1 MSALEFYIVTVAI
14 FGCLN
19 GILALG
25 FNMQFGQAGIVNLAF
40 IVLVA
45 VGAYATAIAS
55 VQPASGV
62 FGGTGTYIGGFGWV
76 FPWNM
81 LFGVAATLL
90 FGLLLGGAA
99 LLRLRHD
106 YFALCLFAI
115 GVGLQVLVTDYLPLL
130 NGSDGIGGMSA
141 PGQNVLD
148 PSIFQFV
155 FLGISVVALAF
166 VYFIFARVS
175 SSPLG
180 RAMKA
185 VRDDEEAAA
194 AVAKNPWRLKLI
206 AFLLGSLAAGIGGSL
221 QALYV
226 GGWSVQGWGPLENLV
241 LLAAVI
247 VGGRGRNLGALVGSF
262 IVLEGI
268 LEATRF
274 LPAIGDP
281 GLLPNLQTI
290 AIGLLIL
297 GFLWWRPQGILPEKK
312 ERFAL
317 PASIGLATAS
327 LTRPVP
333 AQAGESERTGK
344 KL

>member
-1 MSALEFYIVTVAI
+1 MSALEFYIITVAI

-45 VGAYATAIAS
+45 VGAYATGIAS
-55 VQPASGV
+55 VQPASGS
-62 FGGTGTYIGGFGWV
+62 FGGTGTYIGGFGWA

-81 LFGVAATLL
+81 LFGVGVTVL

-106 YFALCLFAI
+106 YLALCLFAI

-130 NGSDGIGGMSA
+130 NGSEGIVGMSA
-141 PGQNVLD
+141 PGQDVLD
-148 PSIFQFV
+148 PSVFQFV
-155 FLGISVVALAF
+155 FLGISVLALVV
-166 VYFIFARVS
+166 VYVIFARVTG
-175 SSPLG
+175 SPLG

-194 AVAKNPWRLKLI
+194 AAAKNPWRLKLT
-206 AFLLGSLAAGIGGSL
+206 AFLLGAFAAGVGGSL
-221 QALYV
+221 QALYI
-226 GGWSVQGWGPLENLV
+226 GGWSVQGWGPTENLV

-247 VGGRGRNLGALVGSF
+247 VGGRGRNIGALVGSF

-274 LPAIGDP
+274 LPTIGDP
-281 GLLPNLQTI
+281 ALLPNLQTI
-290 AIGLLIL
+290 AIGLLVL
-297 GFLWWRPQGILPEKK
+297 AFLWWRPDGILPERK
-312 ERFAL
+312 ERFAK
-317 PASIGLATAS
+317 PAPIS
-327 LTRPVP
+327 LTAALNGPGP
-333 AQAGESERTGK
+333 AVVNETERTAK

>member
-1 MSALEFYIVTVAI
+1 MSALEFYIITVAI

-45 VGAYATAIAS
+45 VGAYATGIAT

-62 FGGTGTYIGGFGWV
+62 FGGTGTYIGGFGWA

-81 LFGVAATLL
+81 LFGVAVTLL

-99 LLRLRHD
+99 LMRLRHD
-106 YFALCLFAI
+106 YLALCLFAI

-130 NGSDGIGGMSA
+130 NGSEGIVGMMA
-141 PGQNVLD
+141 PGQDVLD
-148 PSIFQFV
+148 PAVFQFV
-155 FLGISVVALAF
+155 FLGISALALVV
-166 VYFIFARVS
+166 VYVIFSRVT

-221 QALYV
+221 QALYI
-226 GGWSVQGWGPLENLV
+226 GGWSVQGWRPGENLV

-247 VGGRGRNLGALVGSF
+247 VGGRGRNIGALVGSF

-274 LPAIGDP
+274 LPTIGDP

-290 AIGLLIL
+290 AIGLLVL
-297 GFLWWRPQGILPEKK
+297 AFLWWRPDGILPERK
-312 ERFAL
+312 ERFAR
-317 PASIGLATAS
+317 PAAMS
-327 LTRPVP
+327 LTAALNGPGPVM
-333 AQAGESERTGK
+333 AGESERTAE

>member
-1 MSALEFYIVTVAI
+1 MSAIEFYIITVAI

-45 VGAYATAIAS
+45 VGAYATGIAS

-81 LFGVAATLL
+81 LFGVGVAML

-99 LLRLRHD
+99 LMRLRHD
-106 YFALCLFAI
+106 YLALCLFAI

-130 NGSDGIGGMSA
+130 NGSEGIVGMSA
-141 PGQNVLD
+141 PGQDVLD
-148 PSIFQFV
+148 PSVFQLV
-155 FLGISVVALAF
+155 FLGIAAVALVVVF
-166 VYFIFARVS
+166 VIFSRVT

-185 VRDDEEAAA
+185 VRADEEAA
-194 AVAKNPWRLKLI
+194 WRLKLI
-206 AFLLGSLAAGIGGSL
+206 AFLLGSFAAGVGGSL
-221 QALYV
+221 QALYI
-226 GGWSVQGWGPLENLV
+226 GGWSVQGWSPTENLV

-247 VGGRGRNLGALVGSF
+247 VGGRGRNIGALVGSF

-274 LPAIGDP
+274 LPTIGDP

-290 AIGLLIL
+290 AIGLLVL
-297 GFLWWRPQGILPEKK
+297 AFLWWRPDGILPERK
-312 ERFAL
+312 ERFARP
-317 PASIGLATAS
+317 PAMS
-327 LTRPVP
+327 LTAALNGPGP
-333 AQAGESERTGK
+333 AVVGERTAE